1 MEDPTTPS
9 SRDPPTAPSSPVV
22 PGHPGVPFASFELA
36 SAHVQG
42 RFHDAYA
49 FAKRFGDQPLHAHT
63 LTGQLPASARSSEVV
78 RAALKSL
85 GAKTRSVEQERDAWR
100 AKYEDA
106 QRELREVIAERDE
119 QAAKRAEEARRHR
132 DAADESAVDASPSP
146 RTETVRARV
155 RRIEGSSNVV
165 HSVISAENDAVSTD
179 GAVTEGATRVVA
191 RRTTASA
198 SAYPD
203 TRPEKRNPEEV
214 KNETDETDADAAP
227 SVAPSRDEGRARADL
242 EAATRR
248 AETAEAALRAAEAAR
263 ASDAMRATAH
273 SEISALKTQLAAAR
287 AEHAVRLEELDAS
300 WSARL
305 RLSRGGVTAS
315 VSNTREDPQDPQDPR
330 DSREDH
336 GTHDARESN
345 ALRARVRELE
355 SVVAALISTTSRAP
369 KARAK
374 KKPSRRNG
382 ARVVNVA
389 SRLSSL
395 AFVRSRN
402 DATRTRGASSRL
414 SRASDEWESDASE
427 EWDERDAAR
436 DSGGVGVEPARR
448 ARGRETPAATTR
460 RKPWGSGFSTNNADG
475 ALGLS
480 PLSSR
485 ANARDHYASSGPD
498 DTHRR
503 VPDRAKHAV
512 RLFRPP
518 PRPPFRGAAKQKTAA
533 ATPMAVARAAGGFSY
548 PEDATAEKHRRVVVS
563 HRAEHTVGGDL
574 SKSDGARAG
583 PARGARRRT
592 ESVVRRVE
600 VAAAPAAPRSSASV
614 KSDASGVS
622 GVSGVS
628 RARSMEALK
637 RARAAAKRRGATVAA
652 ARSGS
657 VFSSPAA
664 SLAPSPAAS
673 PARPAGRGAAT
684 DDASLAALRAAFE
697 ATREEYSRLALGVI
711 GEDSGAALDD
721 VIERLRDVSAEIAR
735 RVQPAR

>member
-165 HSVISAENDAVSTD
+165 RSVISAENDAVSTD
-179 GAVTEGATRVVA
+179 VAVTEGATRVVA

-203 TRPEKRNPEEV
+203 TRPETKNPEEV

-315 VSNTREDPQDPQDPR
+315 VSNTREDPQDSR
-330 DSREDH
+330 DSREDD

-498 DTHRR
+498 DTHIGAFPTARNTPFVCSVRR
-503 VPDRAKHAV
+503 RGRRSAAPRNRKRRRRRPWRWRARRGASATPRTPPRRGTGVSSSLIARNTPSAETGTERARVRRAAREADRT
-512 RLFRPP
+512 RRPP
-518 PRPPFRGAAKQKTAA
+518 RRGRGGSGGASVERLRQERRIRRLRRLRG
-533 ATPMAVARAAGGFSY
+533 VARAVHEG
-548 PEDATAEKHRRVVVS
+548 AE
-563 HRAEHTVGGDL
+563 
-574 SKSDGARAG
+574 AR
-583 PARGARRRT
+583 ARRRQAARRDGRGGP
-592 ESVVRRVE
+592 ERLRYFFAGGRSRRRRRLRPRVRPGAGRRRTTL
-600 VAAAPAAPRSSASV
+600 RSRRCARRSRR
-614 KSDASGVS
+614 
-622 GVSGVS
+622 
-628 RARSMEALK
+628 RARS
-637 RARAAAKRRGATVAA
+637 T
-652 ARSGS
+652 
-657 VFSSPAA
+657 P
-664 SLAPSPAAS
+664 
-673 PARPAGRGAAT
+673 
-684 DDASLAALRAAFE
+684 
-697 ATREEYSRLALGVI
+697 RLALGVL

>member
-1 MEDPTTPS
+1 
-9 SRDPPTAPSSPVV
+9 
-22 PGHPGVPFASFELA
+22 
-36 SAHVQG
+36 
-42 RFHDAYA
+42 
-49 FAKRFGDQPLHAHT
+49 
-63 LTGQLPASARSSEVV
+63 
-78 RAALKSL
+78 
-85 GAKTRSVEQERDAWR
+85 
-100 AKYEDA
+100 
-106 QRELREVIAERDE
+106 
-119 QAAKRAEEARRHR
+119 
-132 DAADESAVDASPSP
+132 
-146 RTETVRARV
+146 
-155 RRIEGSSNVV
+155 
-165 HSVISAENDAVSTD
+165 
-179 GAVTEGATRVVA
+179 
-191 RRTTASA
+191 
-198 SAYPD
+198 
-203 TRPEKRNPEEV
+203 
-214 KNETDETDADAAP
+214 
-227 SVAPSRDEGRARADL
+227 
-242 EAATRR
+242 
-248 AETAEAALRAAEAAR
+248 
-263 ASDAMRATAH
+263 MRATAH

-315 VSNTREDPQDPQDPR
+315 VSNTREDSRDPR
-330 DSREDH
+330 DPRDPREDD

-355 SVVAALISTTSRAP
+355 NVVAALTSTTSRAP

-374 KKPSRRNG
+374 KTTTPSRRNT
-382 ARVVNVA
+382 RVFA
-389 SRLSSL
+389 KRAFTSRLSSL

-414 SRASDEWESDASE
+414 RTPASDEWASDASE

-436 DSGGVGVEPARR
+436 DSGGVEPARR
-448 ARGRETPAATTR
+448 ARRARGLETPAAISTR

-485 ANARDHYASSGPD
+485 DSRDSRDSRTRRASGGPD
-498 DTHRR
+498 DTNRR
-503 VPDRAKHAV
+503 VPDGAKRVNV
-512 RLFRPP
+512 RLYRPP
-518 PRPPFRGAAKQKTAA
+518 PRPPFRGGAKQKTSA

-548 PEDATAEKHRRVVVS
+548 PEDAPRTEKHQKHQRVVVS
-563 HRAEHTVGGDL
+563 HRAEHAVGGDGN
-574 SKSDGARAG
+574 GARAG
-583 PARGARRRT
+583 PARDARRRFAKT
-592 ESVVRRVE
+592 EPVVRRVE

-614 KSDASGVS
+614 KSDAS

-697 ATREEYSRLALGVI
+697 ATREEYSRLALGVL

-721 VIERLRDVSAEIAR
+721 VIERLRDVSAAIAR

>member
-179 GAVTEGATRVVA
+179 VAVTEGATRVVA

-203 TRPEKRNPEEV
+203 TRPEKKNPEEV

-336 GTHDARESN
+336 GTHDARETN

-548 PEDATAEKHRRVVVS
+548 PEDATAERHRRVVVS
-563 HRAEHTVGGDL
+563 YRAEHAVGGDG
-574 SKSDGARAG
+574 DGARAG
-583 PARGARRRT
+583 PARDARRRT
-592 ESVVRRVE
+592 EPVVRRVE

-637 RARAAAKRRGATVAA
+637 RARRRQA
-652 ARSGS
+652 ARRDGRGGPGGS
-657 VFSSPAA
+657 VFFAGG
-664 SLAPSPAAS
+664 SLAPSRRL
-673 PARPAGRGAAT
+673 RPRVRPGAGRRRMT
-684 DDASLAALRAAFE
+684 LR
-697 ATREEYSRLALGVI
+697 SR
-711 GEDSGAALDD
+711 
-721 VIERLRDVSAEIAR
+721 RCAR
-735 RVQPAR
+735 RSRRRARSTPGSRSGLSGRTRARRWTT

>member
-1 MEDPTTPS
+1 M
-9 SRDPPTAPSSPVV
+9 
-22 PGHPGVPFASFELA
+22 PFASFELA

-165 HSVISAENDAVSTD
+165 RSVISAENDAVSTD
-179 GAVTEGATRVVA
+179 VAVTEGATRVVA

-203 TRPEKRNPEEV
+203 TRPETKNPEEV

-315 VSNTREDPQDPQDPR
+315 VSNTREDPQDSR
-330 DSREDH
+330 DSREDD

-548 PEDATAEKHRRVVVS
+548 PEDTTAERYRRVVVS
-563 HRAEHTVGGDL
+563 HRAEHAVGGDG
-574 SKSDGARAG
+574 DGARAG

-592 ESVVRRVE
+592 EPVVRRVE

-657 VFSSPAA
+657 VISSPAA

-697 ATREEYSRLALGVI
+697 ATREEYSRLALGVL

>member
-22 PGHPGVPFASFELA
+22 PGYPGVPFASFELA

-106 QRELREVIAERDE
+106 QRELREVNAERDE

-132 DAADESAVDASPSP
+132 DAADDSAIDASPSP

-155 RRIEGSSNVV
+155 RRIEGSSNAV
-165 HSVISAENDAVSTD
+165 HSVIFAENDAVSTD
-179 GAVTEGATRVVA
+179 VAVTEGATRVVA

-203 TRPEKRNPEEV
+203 TRPEKKNPEENKN
-214 KNETDETDADAAP
+214 KNETDETDEADADAAP

-248 AETAEAALRAAEAAR
+248 AETAEAALRASEAAR

-315 VSNTREDPQDPQDPR
+315 VSNTREDSRDPR
-330 DSREDH
+330 DPREDD

-355 SVVAALISTTSRAP
+355 NVVAALTSTTSRAP

-382 ARVVNVA
+382 ARAFA

-395 AFVRSRN
+395 AFARSRN
-402 DATRTRGASSRL
+402 DTRRGAPSRL
-414 SRASDEWESDASE
+414 SSLASDEWESDASE

-436 DSGGVGVEPARR
+436 DSGGIEPARR
-448 ARGRETPAATTR
+448 TRGRETRNAATTR

-485 ANARDHYASSGPD
+485 ARVSGPD
-498 DTHRR
+498 DTNRR
-503 VPDRAKHAV
+503 VPDRAKHV

-548 PEDATAEKHRRVVVS
+548 PEDAAAERHRRVVVS
-563 HRAEHTVGGDL
+563 HRAEHAVGGDGN
-574 SKSDGARAG
+574 GARAG
-583 PARGARRRT
+583 PPLGARRRFAKT
-592 ESVVRRVE
+592 EPVVRRVE

-684 DDASLAALRAAFE
+684 DDASLAALRASFE
-697 ATREEYSRLALGVI
+697 ATREEYSRLALGVL

-721 VIERLRDVSAEIAR
+721 VIERLRDVSAAIAR
-735 RVQPAR
+735 RVSQSAR

>member
-22 PGHPGVPFASFELA
+22 PGYPSVPFASFELA

-106 QRELREVIAERDE
+106 QRELREVNAERDE

-132 DAADESAVDASPSP
+132 DAADDSAIDASPSP

-203 TRPEKRNPEEV
+203 TRPEKKNPEEV

-227 SVAPSRDEGRARADL
+227 SVAPSRDKGRARADL

-248 AETAEAALRAAEAAR
+248 AETAEAALRASEAAR

-315 VSNTREDPQDPQDPR
+315 VSNTREDSRDPR
-330 DSREDH
+330 DPREDD

-355 SVVAALISTTSRAP
+355 NVVAALTSTTSRAP

-374 KKPSRRNG
+374 KKPSRRSG
-382 ARVVNVA
+382 VFAK
-389 SRLSSL
+389 RL
-395 AFVRSRN
+395 
-402 DATRTRGASSRL
+402 
-414 SRASDEWESDASE
+414 RAS
-427 EWDERDAAR
+427 
-436 DSGGVGVEPARR
+436 
-448 ARGRETPAATTR
+448 
-460 RKPWGSGFSTNNADG
+460 
-475 ALGLS
+475 
-480 PLSSR
+480 
-485 ANARDHYASSGPD
+485 
-498 DTHRR
+498 
-503 VPDRAKHAV
+503 
-512 RLFRPP
+512 
-518 PRPPFRGAAKQKTAA
+518 
-533 ATPMAVARAAGGFSY
+533 
-548 PEDATAEKHRRVVVS
+548 
-563 HRAEHTVGGDL
+563 
-574 SKSDGARAG
+574 RAG
-583 PARGARRRT
+583 PAR
-592 ESVVRRVE
+592 
-600 VAAAPAAPRSSASV
+600 AP
-614 KSDASGVS
+614 
-622 GVSGVS
+622 
-628 RARSMEALK
+628 
-637 RARAAAKRRGATVAA
+637 
-652 ARSGS
+652 
-657 VFSSPAA
+657 F
-664 SLAPSPAAS
+664 PSPPTACS
-673 PARPAGRGAAT
+673 AR
-684 DDASLAALRAAFE
+684 
-697 ATREEYSRLALGVI
+697 
-711 GEDSGAALDD
+711 
-721 VIERLRDVSAEIAR
+721 
-735 RVQPAR
+735 

>member
-155 RRIEGSSNVV
+155 RRIEGSTNVV
-165 HSVISAENDAVSTD
+165 RSVISAENDAVSTD
-179 GAVTEGATRVVA
+179 VAVTEGATRVVA

-203 TRPEKRNPEEV
+203 TRPETKNPEEV

-315 VSNTREDPQDPQDPR
+315 VSNTREDPQDSR
-330 DSREDH
+330 DSREDD

-548 PEDATAEKHRRVVVS
+548 PEDTTAERYRRVVVS
-563 HRAEHTVGGDL
+563 HRAEHAVGGDG
-574 SKSDGARAG
+574 DGARAG
-583 PARGARRRT
+583 LARGARRRT
-592 ESVVRRVE
+592 EPVVRRVE

-657 VFSSPAA
+657 VISSPAA

-697 ATREEYSRLALGVI
+697 ATREEYSRLALGVL

>member
-1 MEDPTTPS
+1 MFERSAATGNNVAALPDWSSDERGNYIREWCASFLAAMEDPTTPS

-85 GAKTRSVEQERDAWR
+85 GAKTRSLELARDAWR

-155 RRIEGSSNVV
+155 RRIEGSTNVV
-165 HSVISAENDAVSTD
+165 RSVISAENDAVSTD
-179 GAVTEGATRVVA
+179 VAVTEGATRVVA

-198 SAYPD
+198 SAYTGKPPGTKKPAGGKKQTHELEPTPHNWPRHPE
-203 TRPEKRNPEEV
+203 TR
-214 KNETDETDADAAP
+214 
-227 SVAPSRDEGRARADL
+227 RARADL

-248 AETAEAALRAAEAAR
+248 AETAAPRSAAGGARPDAQRDRARNKR
-263 ASDAMRATAH
+263 AKTSGRRRAPSTPRPE
-273 SEISALKTQLAAAR
+273 SPR
-287 AEHAVRLEELDAS
+287 AG
-300 WSARL
+300 SARP

-315 VSNTREDPQDPQDPR
+315 VSNTREDPQDSR
-330 DSREDH
+330 DSREDD
-336 GTHDARESN
+336 GTHDARVER
-345 ALRARVRELE
+345 AQARVRELG
-355 SVVAALISTTSRAP
+355 ARRGAGFTTLRAP
-369 KARAK
+369 KARAAK
-374 KKPSRRNG
+374 TEPERRAAVSR
-382 ARVVNVA
+382 VA
-389 SRLSSL
+389 SLVSM
-395 AFVRSRN
+395 FVRSRN
-402 DATRTRGASSRL
+402 TRRERAVRRRVSHALPTSGSPTRRKSG
-414 SRASDEWESDASE
+414 RA
-427 EWDERDAAR
+427 
-436 DSGGVGVEPARR
+436 GRR
-448 ARGRETPAATTR
+448 ARPGGRRRTGAAGARTRNPRRRR

-548 PEDATAEKHRRVVVS
+548 PEDTTAERYRRVVVS
-563 HRAEHTVGGDL
+563 HRAEHAVGGDG
-574 SKSDGARAG
+574 DGARAG

-592 ESVVRRVE
+592 EPVVRRVE

-637 RARAAAKRRGATVAA
+637 ARAPPPMARRDGRGGPERLRYFFAGGFAALASAA
-652 ARSGS
+652 AR
-657 VFSSPAA
+657 A
-664 SLAPSPAAS
+664 S
-673 PARPAGRGAAT
+673 AGRGG
-684 DDASLAALRAAFE
+684 DGRRAARC
-697 ATREEYSRLALGVI
+697 ARRSRRRARVSRLALGVL
-711 GEDSGAALDD
+711 GRTG
-721 VIERLRDVSAEIAR
+721 R
-735 RVQPAR
+735 R

>member
-165 HSVISAENDAVSTD
+165 RSVISAENDAVSTD
-179 GAVTEGATRVVA
+179 VAVTEGATRVVA

-203 TRPEKRNPEEV
+203 TRPETKNPEEV

-315 VSNTREDPQDPQDPR
+315 VSNTREDPQDSR
-330 DSREDH
+330 DSREDD

-414 SRASDEWESDASE
+414 SRARFRRVGVRRVGRVGRAG
-427 EWDERDAAR
+427 RRAR
-436 DSGGVGVEPARR
+436 DSGGVGVEPVRR

-533 ATPMAVARAAGGFSY
+533 ATPAAVARA
-548 PEDATAEKHRRVVVS
+548 
-563 HRAEHTVGGDL
+563 
-574 SKSDGARAG
+574 
-583 PARGARRRT
+583 
-592 ESVVRRVE
+592 
-600 VAAAPAAPRSSASV
+600 
-614 KSDASGVS
+614 
-622 GVSGVS
+622 
-628 RARSMEALK
+628 
-637 RARAAAKRRGATVAA
+637 RRGASATPRTPPRRGTGVSSSLIARNTPSAETGTERARVRRA
-652 ARSGS
+652 ARGGGPNP
-657 VFSSPAA
+657 SSAA
-664 SLAPSPAAS
+664 SRSRRLRRRLGRAPPSRATHPAS
-673 PARPAGRGAAT
+673 PASPGCRARGPW
-684 DDASLAALRAAFE
+684 
-697 ATREEYSRLALGVI
+697 
-711 GEDSGAALDD
+711 
-721 VIERLRDVSAEIAR
+721 R
-735 RVQPAR
+735 R